1 MHVQIVRHF
10 GVAAVF
16 LALTAFALW
25 NPEPLPPYVP
35 PPPRELVVF
44 QPGPAPAAVVTLS
57 ADQRELTVTE
67 HARRDLL
74 VCLRGDCRL
83 VEQWLDPSGFGAL
96 GPNDVKAG
104 HGVAP
109 VGSIVQ
115 ASVAALCEPVPD
127 TSPTST
133 NNPALAGAPNR

>member
-1 MHVQIVRHF
+1 MHVQLARRFAV
-10 GVAAVF
+10 VAIL

-25 NPEPLPPYVP
+25 DPEPTPYVT
-35 PPPRELVVF
+35 PPRETVDGYLPSKSSDYTF
-44 QPGPAPAAVVTLS
+44 FAASSPVVTLS
-57 ADQRELTVTE
+57 ADGRELTVTE

-96 GPNDVKAG
+96 GSNDVRAG

-115 ASVAALCEPVPD
+115 ASAAALCEPVPG
-127 TSPTST
+127 TSPTSKK
-133 NNPALAGAPNR
+133 